1 MARSLVFDIFAIDR
15 ASHVFRHVG
24 DEADRMGAKFG
35 LVGKAIGV
43 GIAGLATAAA
53 TATVVGV
60 ESVKMAANFES
71 AIMRLTTTAG
81 ESPKNLKMVGDGLLA
96 MSGQVGYSAQ
106 DLASAMYMVESGGFH
121 GAAGLKV
128 MADAAK
134 AAKVENANATDVA
147 KALTGALNDY
157 KGTNLTSAEAA
168 NVLTAAVGH
177 GMMTFQD
184 LAEALPHIG
193 SRAAAAGVTF
203 EELTGALATMTQD
216 GLPASVAAT
225 YLGQTIGQLA
235 APTAKA
241 RDEMKSLGL
250 NATDVSRTLIS
261 GSGHGLID
269 AVRMLDDAITN
280 HLTPSGLVAVE
291 AFKKSNGTMTDFQ
304 KLVANLPPGMQ
315 TTVQAIATMA
325 GGVKGM
331 QGMLL
336 LGGKHLGQ
344 FSSNVKAMRD
354 QVKAGGKDIAGFAQ
368 QQQTLN
374 GKLADA
380 KGAWSALMVTL
391 GNQLLPVA
399 KNVLDWF
406 NHSLPAV
413 ESWAKGV
420 AKEATPTIQAFSN
433 WFKYE
438 LLPALDKAS
447 NQIIPALQKAWKTVT
462 ADLGTGTTTWKDF
475 GNYVTQ
481 FLIPTLTLLAKVT
494 IPVLAT
500 ALHGLLL
507 SVELTYIQFKIFQ
520 AQAIMMSV
528 MVLGAFS
535 KLEAGWGGLLIAL
548 GQVPGFDWAKAAG
561 VAMIKAATAAGQ
573 LEKALLGLKSPPA
586 INIAVNAYGTS
597 AIANAIISGNA
608 PLANSMLAANSYAS
622 GKAYT
627 TTSTGSQRI
636 NGGMRAA
643 GGPVMPGVT
652 YRVGE
657 EGPEDVT
664 FGAPGYVH
672 DAKTTKAG
680 NKSGPAVYI
689 DKYYEAKAPAGQVA
703 ADLMFRMAHS

>member
-35 LVGKAIGV
+35 IVGKAIGV

-106 DLASAMYMVESGGFH
+106 ELAQAMYMVESGGFH

-128 MADAAK
+128 MGDAAK
-134 AAKVENANATDVA
+134 AAKVENANAVDVA

-291 AFKKSNGTMTDFQ
+291 AFKKSNGTMSDFQ

-344 FSSNVKAMRD
+344 FAGNVKAMRD
-354 QVKAGGKDIAGFAQ
+354 QVKAGGKDIAGFAE

-380 KGAWSALMVTL
+380 KGAWSALMITL
-391 GNQLLPVA
+391 GNYLLPVA
-399 KNVLDWF
+399 KQVLDWF
-406 NHSLPAV
+406 NRSIPAIETWV
-413 ESWAKGV
+413 SSVVK
-420 AKEATPTIQAFSN
+420 KATPAIQAFSD
-433 WFKYE
+433 WFKHE
-438 LLPALDKAS
+438 LMPALDKAAT
-447 NQIIPALQKAWKTVT
+447 QIIPALQDAWKTIT
-462 ADLGTGTTTWKDF
+462 ANLGTGTGTWKEYGHF
-475 GNYVTQ
+475 LTQ
-481 FLIPTLTLLAKVT
+481 DLIPTLTLLARVA
-494 IPVLAT
+494 IPAVAT

-507 SVELTYIQFKIFQ
+507 SVELTYLQFEVFK
-520 AQAIMMSV
+520 AQALVMSV

-548 GQVPGFDWAKAAG
+548 SNVPGFGWARAAG
-561 VAMIKAATAAGQ
+561 TAMINAATAAGV
-573 LEKALLGLKSPPA
+573 LEKALLGIKSPPA
-586 INIAVNAYGTS
+586 IDIRVNAYGTS

-608 PLANSMLAANSYAS
+608 PLANSMLQANRYSS
-622 GKAYT
+622 GGAYT
-627 TTSTGSQRI
+627 TTSTGSARI
-636 NGGMRAA
+636 NGGMRAG
-643 GGPVMPGVT
+643 GGPVLPGVT

-664 FGAPGYVH
+664 FAAPGYVH
-672 DAKTTKAG
+672 DARTTKSASHG
-680 NKSGPAVYI
+680 AALHIEN
-689 DKYYEAKAPAGQVA
+689 YYEAKAPVGQIA

>member
-24 DEADRMGAKFG
+24 DEAEHMGAKFG
-35 LVGKAIGV
+35 IVGKAIGV

-128 MADAAK
+128 MGDAAK
-134 AAKVENANATDVA
+134 AAKVENANAVDVA

-157 KGTNLTSAEAA
+157 RGTNLTSAEAA

-241 RDEMKSLGL
+241 RDEMKGLGL

-269 AVRMLDDAITN
+269 AVRMLDDAIAN

-291 AFKKSNGTMTDFQ
+291 TFKKSNGSFTDFQ
-304 KLVANLPPGMQ
+304 KLLSNLPPSMQ
-315 TTVQAIATMA
+315 TSIQAIATMA

-336 LGGKHLGQ
+336 LGGKHLDQ
-344 FSSNVKAMRD
+344 FASNVKAMRD
-354 QVKAGGKDIAGFAQ
+354 QVKAGGKDIAGFAE
-368 QQQTLN
+368 QQQTFN

-380 KGAWSALMVTL
+380 KGAWSALMITL
-391 GNQLLPVA
+391 GNYLLPVA
-399 KNVLDWF
+399 KQVLDWF
-406 NHSLPAV
+406 NHSIPAIEGWV
-413 ESWAKGV
+413 SSVVK
-420 AKEATPTIQAFSN
+420 KATPAIKAFSD

-438 LLPALDKAS
+438 LMPALDKAVK
-447 NQIIPALQKAWKTVT
+447 QIIPSLHDAWNTVT
-462 ADLGTGTTTWKDF
+462 GSVSKGMPIWKQLGDF
-475 GNYVTQ
+475 LVQ
-481 FLIPTLTLLAKVT
+481 DLIPAMTVIAKFVIPAVAMALRALVLQIEITAVQFQIFKAQALVMAVT
-494 IPVLAT
+494 I
-500 ALHGLLL
+500 
-507 SVELTYIQFKIFQ
+507 
-520 AQAIMMSV
+520 
-528 MVLGAFS
+528 LGAFS
-535 KLEAGWGGLLIAL
+535 KLEAGWGLLLFAL
-548 GQVPGFDWAKAAG
+548 GQVPGFGWAKVAG
-561 VAMIKAATAAGQ
+561 EAMIKAAAAAGG
-573 LEKALLGLKSPPA
+573 LERALLGIKSPPP

-608 PLANSMLAANSYAS
+608 PLANSMMTANSYAS
-622 GKAYT
+622 GGAYT
-627 TTSTGSQRI
+627 TYSGGGTSYK
-636 NGGMRAA
+636 GGGTRAS
-643 GGPVMPGVT
+643 GGPVMPGLS

-657 EGPEDVT
+657 EGPETVT

-672 DAKTTKAG
+672 DAKTSKAG
-680 NKSGPAVYI
+680 GSGGPLVHI
-689 DKYYEAKAPAGQVA
+689 DQYYEAKTPIGKVA
-703 ADLMFRMAHS
+703 ADLMFMART